1 MATDSSNNGNNN
13 RHHQHHHHGVRAVA
27 TTTTDPRRNEKRAV
41 AARGAAGA
49 LALSVLA
56 VVLQSAAT
64 ATPAWGYFTNPDAG
78 TAAEKGYFG
87 PWRQCKF
94 LLYGRERCG
103 QGVSRFQ
110 PVLAVWV
117 AGLAAAAAST
127 LLAILVGLAVLQLA
141 MASSAKKVVI
151 SYSTALIGKVA
162 LATLATS
169 LAIVAASLF
178 ALQTDDR
185 ANSFVVSRGE
195 AFYMQ
200 LAAIALNFGVL
211 VSAVYE
217 GIYARRGGDPTKIRT
232 IPDPRAATINNP
244 GYREHHRPTNGGS
257 ISMTDASGKPYVGGA
272 GNGSMASVATS
283 GSAASTASPLR
294 SSLKKPKPLGIHNP
308 GFSAHSP
315 TLSRNGSQKK
325 VRIQTH
331 STEV

>member
-1 MATDSSNNGNNN
+1 MATDSSN
-13 RHHQHHHHGVRAVA
+13 RQDVRAVA
-27 TTTTDPRRNEKRAV
+27 TTTTDPRRSEKRAV

-49 LALSVLA
+49 LALSILA

-64 ATPAWGYFTNPDAG
+64 ATPTWGYFTNPDAG
-78 TAAEKGYFG
+78 SAAEKGYFG
-87 PWRQCKF
+87 PWRQCKL

-117 AGLAAAAAST
+117 AGLAAATASA
-127 LLAILVGLAVLQLA
+127 LLAILVGIAVLQLA
-141 MASSAKKVVI
+141 MASSAKRVII

-185 ANSFVVSRGE
+185 ASSFVVTRGE

-211 VSAVYE
+211 VTAVYE
-217 GIYARRGGDPTKIRT
+217 GIYARRGGDPTKIRVVG
-232 IPDPRAATINNP
+232 DPRATTINNP
-244 GYREHHRPTNGGS
+244 GYREHQPTNGGS

-283 GSAASTASPLR
+283 GSVTSTASPLR

>member
-1 MATDSSNNGNNN
+1 MATDSSN
-13 RHHQHHHHGVRAVA
+13 RQDVRAVA
-27 TTTTDPRRNEKRAV
+27 TTTTDPQRSEKRAV

-49 LALSVLA
+49 LALSILA

-64 ATPAWGYFTNPDAG
+64 ATPTWGYFTNPDAG
-78 TAAEKGYFG
+78 SAAEKGYFG
-87 PWRQCKF
+87 PWRQCKL

-117 AGLAAAAAST
+117 AGLAAATASA

-141 MASSAKKVVI
+141 MASSAKRVII

-185 ANSFVVSRGE
+185 ASSFVITRGE

-211 VSAVYE
+211 VTAVYE
-217 GIYARRGGDPTKIRT
+217 GIYARRGGDPTKIRVVA
-232 IPDPRAATINNP
+232 DPRAATINNP
-244 GYREHHRPTNGGS
+244 GYREHQPTNGGT

-283 GSAASTASPLR
+283 GSVGSTASPLR

>member
-1 MATDSSNNGNNN
+1 MATDSSN
-13 RHHQHHHHGVRAVA
+13 RQGVRAVA
-27 TTTTDPRRNEKRAV
+27 TTTTDPQRNEKRAV

-49 LALSVLA
+49 LALSILA
-56 VVLQSAAT
+56 VVLQSATT
-64 ATPAWGYFTNPDAG
+64 ATPTWGYFTNPDAG
-78 TAAEKGYFG
+78 SAAEKGYFG
-87 PWRQCKF
+87 PWRQCKL

-117 AGLAAAAAST
+117 AGLAAATASA
-127 LLAILVGLAVLQLA
+127 LLAVLVGLAVLQLA
-141 MASSAKKVVI
+141 MASSAKRVLI
-151 SYSTALIGKVA
+151 SYSSALIGKVA

-178 ALQTDDR
+178 ALQTEDR
-185 ANSFVVSRGE
+185 ASSFVVTRGE

-211 VSAVYE
+211 VAAVYE
-217 GIYARRGGDPTKIRT
+217 GIYARRGGDPTKIRVVS
-232 IPDPRAATINNP
+232 DPRAATINNP
-244 GYREHHRPTNGGS
+244 GYREHQPTNGGT

-283 GSAASTASPLR
+283 GSVASTASPLR

>member
-1 MATDSSNNGNNN
+1 MMATDSSNNANNN
-13 RHHQHHHHGVRAVA
+13 RQGVRAVA
-27 TTTTDPRRNEKRAV
+27 TTTNDPRRNEKRAV

-49 LALSVLA
+49 LALGVLA

-64 ATPAWGYFTNPDAG
+64 ATPTWGYFNNPDG

-87 PWRQCKF
+87 PWRQCKL

-117 AGLAAAAAST
+117 AGLAAAAASA
-127 LLAILVGLAVLQLA
+127 LLALLVGLAVLQLA
-141 MASSAKKVVI
+141 MASSAKKVII

-185 ANSFVVSRGE
+185 ANSFVVTRGE

-200 LAAIALNFGVL
+200 VAAIALNFGVL

-244 GYREHHRPTNGGS
+244 GYREHHRPTNGGN

-283 GSAASTASPLR
+283 GSVASTTSPLR

>member
-1 MATDSSNNGNNN
+1 MATDSSN
-13 RHHQHHHHGVRAVA
+13 RQGVRAVA
-27 TTTTDPRRNEKRAV
+27 TTTTDPHRSEKRAV

-49 LALSVLA
+49 LALSILA

-64 ATPAWGYFTNPDAG
+64 ATPTWGYFTNPDAG
-78 TAAEKGYFG
+78 SAAEKGYFG
-87 PWRQCKF
+87 PWRQCKL

-117 AGLAAAAAST
+117 AGLAAATASA

-141 MASSAKKVVI
+141 MASSAKRVII

-185 ANSFVVSRGE
+185 ASSFIVTRGE

-211 VSAVYE
+211 ITAVYE
-217 GIYARRGGDPTKIRT
+217 GIYARRGGDPTKIRVVG
-232 IPDPRAATINNP
+232 DPRAGTINNP
-244 GYREHHRPTNGGS
+244 GYREHQPTNGGT

-283 GSAASTASPLR
+283 GSVTSTASPLR

>member
-1 MATDSSNNGNNN
+1 MATNSSNT
-13 RHHQHHHHGVRAVA
+13 RQGVRAIA
-27 TTTTDPRRNEKRAV
+27 TTTTDPQRSEKRAV

-49 LALSVLA
+49 LALSVVAL
-56 VVLQSAAT
+56 VVQSATT
-64 ATPAWGYFTNPDAG
+64 ATPTWGYFTNPDAG

-87 PWRQCKF
+87 PWRQCKL
-94 LLYGRERCG
+94 LLYGREWCG
-103 QGVSRFQ
+103 QSVSRFQ

-117 AGLAAAAAST
+117 AGLAAAAASA
-127 LLAILVGLAVLQLA
+127 LLGILVALAVLQLA
-141 MASSAKKVVI
+141 MASSAKRVVI

-162 LATLATS
+162 LATLAS
-169 LAIVAASLF
+169 EYKLIVVIYFF
-178 ALQTDDR
+178 AQLDFDQDI
-185 ANSFVVSRGE
+185 FSR
-195 AFYMQ
+195 FYLLLQ

-211 VSAVYE
+211 VSAIYE
-217 GIYARRGGDPTKIRT
+217 GIYARRGGDPTKIRVVT
-232 IPDPRAATINNP
+232 DPRGATINNP
-244 GYREHHRPTNGGS
+244 GYREYHQPTNGGT

-272 GNGSMASVATS
+272 GNGSTASVATS
-283 GSAASTASPLR
+283 SSVTSTASPLR

>member
-1 MATDSSNNGNNN
+1 MATDSSN
-13 RHHQHHHHGVRAVA
+13 RQGVRAVA
-27 TTTTDPRRNEKRAV
+27 TTTTDPHRSEKRAV

-49 LALSVLA
+49 LALSILA

-64 ATPAWGYFTNPDAG
+64 ATPTCGYFTNPDAG
-78 TAAEKGYFG
+78 SAAEKGYFG
-87 PWRQCKF
+87 PWRQCKL

-117 AGLAAAAAST
+117 AGLAAATASA

-141 MASSAKKVVI
+141 MASSAKRVII

-185 ANSFVVSRGE
+185 ASSFVVTRGE

-211 VSAVYE
+211 ITAVYE
-217 GIYARRGGDPTKIRT
+217 GIYARRGGDPTKIRVVG
-232 IPDPRAATINNP
+232 DPRAGTINNP
-244 GYREHHRPTNGGS
+244 GYREHQPTNGGT

-283 GSAASTASPLR
+283 GSVTSTASPLR

>member
-1 MATDSSNNGNNN
+1 MATDSSST
-13 RHHQHHHHGVRAVA
+13 RQGVRAVA
-27 TTTTDPRRNEKRAV
+27 TTTTDPQRSEKRAV

-49 LALSVLA
+49 LALSVVAL
-56 VVLQSAAT
+56 VVQSAAT
-64 ATPAWGYFTNPDAG
+64 ATPTWGYFTNPDAG

-87 PWRQCKF
+87 PWRQCKL
-94 LLYGRERCG
+94 LLYGREWCG
-103 QGVSRFQ
+103 QSVSRFQ

-117 AGLAAAAAST
+117 AGLAAAGASA

-141 MASSAKKVVI
+141 MASSAKRVVI

-162 LATLATS
+162 LATLATALS
-169 LAIVAASLF
+169 IVAACLF

-185 ANSFVVSRGE
+185 ANSFVITRGE

-217 GIYARRGGDPTKIRT
+217 GIYARRGGDPTKIRVVS
-232 IPDPRAATINNP
+232 DRAATINNP
-244 GYREHHRPTNGGS
+244 GYREYHQPTNGNP

-272 GNGSMASVATS
+272 GNGSTASVATS

-294 SSLKKPKPLGIHNP
+294 SSLKKPKLGIHNP

>member
-1 MATDSSNNGNNN
+1 MATDSSN
-13 RHHQHHHHGVRAVA
+13 RQDVRAVA
-27 TTTTDPRRNEKRAV
+27 TTTTDPQRSEKRAV

-49 LALSVLA
+49 LALSILA

-64 ATPAWGYFTNPDAG
+64 ATPTWGYFTNPDAG
-78 TAAEKGYFG
+78 SAAEKGYFG
-87 PWRQCKF
+87 PWRQCKL

-117 AGLAAAAAST
+117 AGLAAATASA

-141 MASSAKKVVI
+141 MASSAKRVLV

-185 ANSFVVSRGE
+185 AGSFIVTRGE

-211 VSAVYE
+211 VTAVYE
-217 GIYARRGGDPTKIRT
+217 GIYARRGGDPTKIRVVG
-232 IPDPRAATINNP
+232 DPRATTINNP
-244 GYREHHRPTNGGS
+244 GYREHQPTNGGS

-283 GSAASTASPLR
+283 GSVTSTASPLR

>member
-1 MATDSSNNGNNN
+1 MSAFT
-13 RHHQHHHHGVRAVA
+13 
-27 TTTTDPRRNEKRAV
+27 
-41 AARGAAGA
+41 AG
-49 LALSVLA
+49 S
-56 VVLQSAAT
+56 
-64 ATPAWGYFTNPDAG
+64 
-78 TAAEKGYFG
+78 AAEKGYFG
-87 PWRQCKF
+87 PWRQCKL

-117 AGLAAAAAST
+117 AGLAAATASA
-127 LLAILVGLAVLQLA
+127 LLAVLVGLAVLQLA
-141 MASSAKKVVI
+141 MASSAKRVII

-185 ANSFVVSRGE
+185 ASSFVITRGE

-200 LAAIALNFGVL
+200 MMEKKRRSLLREAKDEIELDKMNKQKQGKLAAIALNFGVL
-211 VSAVYE
+211 VTAVYE
-217 GIYARRGGDPTKIRT
+217 GIYARRGGDPTKIRVVG
-232 IPDPRAATINNP
+232 DPRAATINNP
-244 GYREHHRPTNGGS
+244 GYREHQPTNGGS

-283 GSAASTASPLR
+283 GSVTSTASPLR

>member
-1 MATDSSNNGNNN
+1 MATDSTN
-13 RHHQHHHHGVRAVA
+13 RQDVRAVA
-27 TTTTDPRRNEKRAV
+27 TTTTDSQRNEKRAV

-64 ATPAWGYFTNPDAG
+64 ATPTWGYFTNPDAG
-78 TAAEKGYFG
+78 SAAEKGYFG
-87 PWRQCKF
+87 PWRQCKL
-94 LLYGRERCG
+94 LLYGRERCD

-110 PVLAVWV
+110 PVLAVRV
-117 AGLAAAAAST
+117 AGLAAATASA
-127 LLAILVGLAVLQLA
+127 LLAVLVGLAVLQLA
-141 MASSAKKVVI
+141 MASSAKRVLV

-185 ANSFVVSRGE
+185 AGSFIVTRGE

-211 VSAVYE
+211 VTAVYE
-217 GIYARRGGDPTKIRT
+217 GIYARRGGDPTKIRVVG
-232 IPDPRAATINNP
+232 DPRAATINNP
-244 GYREHHRPTNGGS
+244 GYREHQPTNGGS

-283 GSAASTASPLR
+283 GSVTSTASPLR

>member
-1 MATDSSNNGNNN
+1 MATDSSN
-13 RHHQHHHHGVRAVA
+13 RQGVRAVA
-27 TTTTDPRRNEKRAV
+27 TTTTDPRRSKKRAV

-64 ATPAWGYFTNPDAG
+64 AIPTWGYFTNPDAG

-87 PWRQCKF
+87 PWRQCKL

-117 AGLAAAAAST
+117 AGLAAAGASA

-141 MASSAKKVVI
+141 MASSAKRVVL

-185 ANSFVVSRGE
+185 ANSFEITRGE

-200 LAAIALNFGVL
+200 LAAIVLNFGVL
-211 VSAVYE
+211 VTAVYE
-217 GIYARRGGDPTKIRT
+217 GIYARRGGDPTKIRVVA
-232 IPDPRAATINNP
+232 DPRAATINNP
-244 GYREHHRPTNGGS
+244 GYREHHQPTNGGS
-257 ISMTDASGKPYVGGA
+257 ISMTDASGKPYIGGA

>member
-1 MATDSSNNGNNN
+1 MATNSSST
-13 RHHQHHHHGVRAVA
+13 RQGVRAIA
-27 TTTTDPRRNEKRAV
+27 TTTTDPQRSEKRAV

-49 LALSVLA
+49 LALSVVAL
-56 VVLQSAAT
+56 VVQSAAT
-64 ATPAWGYFTNPDAG
+64 ATPTWGYFTNPDAG

-87 PWRQCKF
+87 PWRQCKL
-94 LLYGRERCG
+94 LLYGREWCG
-103 QGVSRFQ
+103 QSVSRFQ

-117 AGLAAAAAST
+117 AGLAAAAASA
-127 LLAILVGLAVLQLA
+127 LLAILVALAVLQLA
-141 MASSAKKVVI
+141 MASSAKRVVI

-162 LATLATS
+162 FATLATALS
-169 LAIVAASLF
+169 IVAASLF

-185 ANSFVVSRGE
+185 ANSFVITRGE

-200 LAAIALNFGVL
+200 LTAIALNFGVL

-217 GIYARRGGDPTKIRT
+217 GIYARRGGDPTKIRIVT
-232 IPDPRAATINNP
+232 DPRGTTINNP
-244 GYREHHRPTNGGS
+244 GYREYHQPTNGGS

-272 GNGSMASVATS
+272 GNGSTASVATS
-283 GSAASTASPLR
+283 GSVASTASPLR

>member
-1 MATDSSNNGNNN
+1 MATDSSN
-13 RHHQHHHHGVRAVA
+13 RQGVRAVA
-27 TTTTDPRRNEKRAV
+27 TTTTDPQRSEKRAV

-49 LALSVLA
+49 LALSILA

-64 ATPAWGYFTNPDAG
+64 ATPTWGYFTNPDAG
-78 TAAEKGYFG
+78 SAAEKGYFG
-87 PWRQCKF
+87 PWRQCKL

-117 AGLAAAAAST
+117 AGLAAAAASA
-127 LLAILVGLAVLQLA
+127 LLAILVGLAILQLA
-141 MASSAKKVVI
+141 MASSAKRVLI

-185 ANSFVVSRGE
+185 ASSFVITRGE

-200 LAAIALNFGVL
+200 LAAIALNFSVL
-211 VSAVYE
+211 VAAVYE
-217 GIYARRGGDPTKIRT
+217 GIYARRGGDPTKIRVVG
-232 IPDPRAATINNP
+232 DPRATTINNP
-244 GYREHHRPTNGGS
+244 GYREHQPTNGGS

-283 GSAASTASPLR
+283 GSVASTASPLR

>member
-1 MATDSSNNGNNN
+1 MANTNGH
-13 RHHQHHHHGVRAVA
+13 RGVRDVA
-27 TTTTDPRRNEKRAV
+27 TTTPDLQLGRKRAL

-49 LALSVLA
+49 LALGILA
-56 VVLQSAAT
+56 VVLQAAAT
-64 ATPAWGYFTNPDAG
+64 ATPQWGYFSNPDAG
-78 TAAEKGYFG
+78 SVFEKGYFG

-94 LLYGRERCG
+94 LEYSRERCG
-103 QGVSRFQ
+103 HNVSRFQ

-117 AGLAAAAAST
+117 AGLAAAGASA
-127 LLAILVGLAVLQLA
+127 LLAIIVGLAVLQLA
-141 MASSAKKVVI
+141 MASSATRLI
-151 SYSTALIGKVA
+151 MSYSTALISKVA

-185 ANSFVVSRGE
+185 ANSFIITRGE

-200 LAAIALNFGVL
+200 LAAIVLNFGVL
-211 VSAVYE
+211 ISSVYE
-217 GIYARRGGDPTKIRT
+217 GIYARRGGDPTKLRNVT
-232 IPDPRAATINNP
+232 NSHATTINNP
-244 GYREHHRPTNGGS
+244 GYREHHHPTNGGG
-257 ISMTDASGKPYVGGA
+257 ISMTDASGKPYAGGA
-272 GNGSMASVATS
+272 GNGSMASVS
-283 GSAASTASPLR
+283 SAASTASPLR

>member
-1 MATDSSNNGNNN
+1 MATDSSN
-13 RHHQHHHHGVRAVA
+13 RQDVRAVA
-27 TTTTDPRRNEKRAV
+27 TTTTDPQRSEKRAV

-64 ATPAWGYFTNPDAG
+64 ATPTWGYFTNPDAG
-78 TAAEKGYFG
+78 SAAEKGYFG
-87 PWRQCKF
+87 PWRQCKL

-117 AGLAAAAAST
+117 AGLAAATASA
-127 LLAILVGLAVLQLA
+127 LLAVLVGLAVLQLA
-141 MASSAKKVVI
+141 MASSAKRVLV

-185 ANSFVVSRGE
+185 AGSFIVTRGE

-211 VSAVYE
+211 VTAVYE
-217 GIYARRGGDPTKIRT
+217 GIYARRGGDPTKIRVVG
-232 IPDPRAATINNP
+232 DPRAATINNP
-244 GYREHHRPTNGGS
+244 GYREHQPTNGGS

-283 GSAASTASPLR
+283 GSVTSAASPLR

>member
-1 MATDSSNNGNNN
+1 MATDSSS
-13 RHHQHHHHGVRAVA
+13 RQGVRAVA
-27 TTTTDPRRNEKRAV
+27 TTTTDPQRSEKRAV

-49 LALSVLA
+49 LALSILA
-56 VVLQSAAT
+56 LVLQSVTT
-64 ATPAWGYFTNPDAG
+64 ATPTWGYFTNPDAG
-78 TAAEKGYFG
+78 SAAEKGYFG
-87 PWRQCKF
+87 PWRQCKL

-117 AGLAAAAAST
+117 AGLAAAAASA

-141 MASSAKKVVI
+141 MASSAKRVII

-185 ANSFVVSRGE
+185 ASSFVITRGE

-211 VSAVYE
+211 VTAVYE
-217 GIYARRGGDPTKIRT
+217 GIYARRGGDPTKIRVVG
-232 IPDPRAATINNP
+232 DPRAATINNP
-244 GYREHHRPTNGGS
+244 GYREHQPTNGGS

-283 GSAASTASPLR
+283 GSVTSTASPLR